1 MVPLAGH
8 GAAPGRSGPVFLA
21 FPGTTPVSDD
31 DRLHPR
37 LGRIRRDGGV
47 RAPRLFKAQVLAVAQ
62 AGGHVG
68 RTWPGRASTRRP
80 GSGRGRGGVAA
91 WRAAER
97 HLSGGNRGRRVIVKA
112 RVVRQGFRTRAGS
125 LRAHLA
131 YLRREGVT
139 RDGSRVRLFNAA
151 GDDADASA
159 FARRAEGDRHH
170 FRFIVSPE
178 DAAEMGDLRAFTREL
193 AGQMERDLGTKLD
206 WVALDHWNTDNPHVH
221 LIVRGVAADG
231 SDLVIHRDYIARGMR
246 QRAAELVTLEL
257 GPQPEWE
264 VRRKLATE
272 VGAERWT
279 RLDAALQRAAER
291 TEGGVLDF
299 RPEAGAS
306 LAHGDHGHRDLLVG
320 RLQKLER
327 MGLAH
332 PLGPSRWRLAEEV
345 EPTLREMGVRGDVI
359 RTMQRA
365 LAREVARSDPDRGAA
380 GYAVRDPADR
390 GTVIGRVVEKGLDD
404 ELSGRAY
411 LVVDGVD
418 GRAHYV
424 RLGGLAEIE
433 DVPAGAIVTVGPAR
447 TRPADRAIAD
457 LAAGAGGVYDPER
470 HRALLEHEGRHADP
484 EAVVEGHVRRL
495 EALRRAQ
502 GGGIA
507 ERLPDGRWKVPDD
520 FATRAH
526 AHDAKRGAAA
536 GAEVRIHSEL
546 PVGRQ
551 VEARGATWLDRELVA
566 REKAELA
573 PTGFGWQ
580 VREAL
585 ERRAE
590 HLVGERLG
598 RRQGQRTVF
607 ARDLLDTLR
616 DRELADAA
624 ARVARETGL
633 AHHQPAEGERVS
645 GVYRRRLDLVSGRF
659 ALVEDGDRFA
669 LVPWRPV
676 IEREL
681 GREVSGVV
689 RGGSVSWAMG
699 RQRGLDLG

>member
-1 MVPLAGH
+1 
-8 GAAPGRSGPVFLA
+8 
-21 FPGTTPVSDD
+21 VSDD
-31 DRLHPR
+31 DLLHPR
-37 LGRIRRDGGV
+37 LGRIRGGCGT
-47 RAPRLFKAQVLAVAQ
+47 RTPRLFKAQVLAAAQ

-68 RTWPGRASTRRP
+68 RTWPGRANTRRP

-97 HLSGGNRGRRVIVKA
+97 RLSGGRGRRVIVKA
-112 RVVRQGFRTRAGS
+112 RVVRQGFRARAGS

-139 RDGSRVRLFNAA
+139 RDGARARLFDAG
-151 GDDADASA
+151 GDDADAAA

-193 AGQMERDLGTKLD
+193 VGQMERDLGTRLD

-221 LIVRGVAADG
+221 VIVRGIVGGDG

-246 QRAAELVTLEL
+246 ERAAELVTVEL

-264 VRRKLATE
+264 VRRKLAAE

-279 RLDAALQRAAER
+279 RLDAALRRAAER
-291 TEGGVLDF
+291 AEGGVLDF

-306 LAHGDHGHRDLLVG
+306 PADGGDGHRDLLIG
-320 RLQKLER
+320 RLQRLER

-332 PLGPSRWRLAEEV
+332 PVGPARWRLAAEA
-345 EPTLREMGVRGDVI
+345 EPTLREMGLRGDVI

-365 LAREVARSDPDRGAA
+365 FAREVAGDPDRGAA
-380 GYAVRDPADR
+380 DYAIRHPADR
-390 GTVIGRVVEKGLDD
+390 GTIIGRLVEKGLDD

-411 LVVDGVD
+411 LVVDGTD

-424 RLGGLAEIE
+424 RLGDLAEVE
-433 DVPAGAIVTVGPAR
+433 GTPVGAVVAVGPAR
-447 TRPADRAIAD
+447 VRPADHAVAE

-470 HRALLEHEGRHADP
+470 HRALLERKGRRHADP

-495 EALRRAQ
+495 EALRRAP

-507 ERLPDGRWKVPDD
+507 ERLPDGRWKIADD
-520 FATRAH
+520 FAARARAH
-526 AHDAKRGAAA
+526 DVKRGAAA
-536 GAEVRIHSEL
+536 EVEVRTLSEL
-546 PVGRQ
+546 PLERQ
-551 VEARGATWLDRELVA
+551 VAARGATWLDRELVA
-566 REKAELA
+566 CGKTELA
-573 PTGFGWQ
+573 HAGFGQQ

-590 HLVGERLG
+590 HLAGEGLARREG
-598 RRQGQRTVF
+598 RRVVF

-616 DRELADAA
+616 DRELAGAV

-633 AHHQPAEGERVS
+633 AHHQPGEGEHVS
-645 GVYRRRLDLVSGRF
+645 GIYRRRLDLASGRF
-659 ALVEDGDRFA
+659 ALIEDGDRFA

-676 IEREL
+676 VEREL

-689 RGGSVSWAMG
+689 RGGGVSWTLG
-699 RQRGLDLG
+699 RARGLEIG